1 MDNNDIT
8 YLLVRY
14 ITHAVNAAEI
24 TQIKEWINAHPENEQ
39 YFAQLYET
47 WHDMLY
53 RQPADVTFKKA
64 PVKHLSISRQ
74 PQPPYSKRFQLSDL
88 LVYCSTVILFT
99 GFIYIVLNIYNLG
112 VF

>member
-1 MDNNDIT
+1 MDDDEIT
-8 YLLVRY
+8 SLLVRY
-14 ITHAVNAAEI
+14 ITHDVNAAEI

-53 RQPADVTFKKA
+53 LQPTDVKVKKA
-64 PVKHLSISRQ
+64 PDKHLSTSR
-74 PQPPYSKRFQLSDL
+74 PPKRPYSKRFQLPDL
-88 LVYCSTVILFT
+88 LVYCSTVIMFT